1 MTKDSTKSAK
11 EKSHSEKVE
20 FVSKIKEIMEENE
33 VFKTKLD
40 VIEKEKIELESL
52 VEFMKNAGY
61 N

>member
-1 MTKDSTKSAK
+1 M
-11 EKSHSEKVE
+11 
-20 FVSKIKEIMEENE
+20 SKIKEVMEENE

>member
-20 FVSKIKEIMEENE
+20 FVSKIKEVMEENE

-40 VIEKEKIELESL
+40 VIEKEKIELL
-52 VEFMKNAGY
+52 TNTNVY
-61 N
+61 